1 MPPAP
6 AFARHGALAAL
17 PEESPANQP
26 SGAAD
31 ERLPLAELAAGA
43 AILERIVRSR
53 DLPRFQALCQSE
65 EGIRARLSFAW
76 DPSGPV
82 RIDGALTTRLAMQC
96 HRCLKAVPVHLRSAF
111 SVLAVED
118 EAEASRLGAER
129 DVLRIASPAPRLA
142 ELIED
147 ELLLALPAQP
157 CAQSDCA
164 RRPPMAYPPA
174 GLSAGHSRNPFEAIK
189 ALKNNSLR

>member
-6 AFARHGALAAL
+6 ASARRGASTAL
-17 PEESPANQP
+17 PEENPANRP
-26 SGAAD
+26 SEAAD
-31 ERLPLAELAAGA
+31 ERLPLADLASGEAV
-43 AILERIVRSR
+43 LERVVRGR
-53 DLPRFQALCQSE
+53 DLPRFQALCQPE

-76 DPSGPV
+76 DQAGPV
-82 RIDGALTTRLAMQC
+82 RINGALTTRLAMQC

-111 SVLAVED
+111 SVLAVAD

-129 DVLRIASPAPRLA
+129 DVLRIASQAPKLA

-164 RRPPMAYPPA
+164 RTPPMAYPPA
-174 GLSAGHSRNPFEAIK
+174 GLPAGPSRNPFEAIK